1 MPELIA
7 FAASTA
13 FTAGGVAVTYGAVA
27 QASLITIGLG
37 RSIRAQRKAR
47 QQLSASLQDRTTPV
61 RQSDAARTLVYGRTR
76 VSGPIVYH
84 KTHGTKKQ
92 DVSHVI
98 PLAGH
103 EITAVDDVWFND
115 QSITPW
121 AGGPVTTGSPYFV
134 NNEWSTTFTFTG
146 NTVGN
151 TFTLPLNGGTLVAVD
166 SVVYRT
172 APELVGTGGDS
183 GGYLDGGRD
192 VVMVLGTDYSL
203 ASNVGTLLNSVT
215 DDLQVTVTYRINTGV
230 AYARAYAFL
239 GVAAGERDTNL
250 ETWSDGEW
258 TSAAVGKNVA
268 RLHVVTSWNE
278 TLYATGFPAV
288 SAIVRGKK
296 VYDPRLDST
305 NGGSGSHRADTPSTW
320 AYSDN
325 PALCAAD
332 YLREALGF
340 GCASSEIDWASVIA
354 AANVCDELVPIDGVG
369 GTHKRYAIA
378 GVLSTETDRKTNL
391 ESILDSMVGI
401 AVYSG
406 GKWTLRAGAYVTP
419 TLDMDE
425 GDLAGG
431 DITVQA
437 RANRRD
443 LFNAVRGRYREPG
456 QLYQVTDFPPYSSS
470 TYATEDAG
478 EVIYREIDLPMVD
491 DALRAQRI
499 AKLILF
505 RARQALTIRA
515 TFKLS
520 AYALQ
525 PGDTCRLTISRYGW
539 TNKVFRVLR
548 REFASLQTVAL
559 TLQED
564 ASSIYSW
571 AYSEAIDPDP
581 APNTLLP
588 DPRYVAIPAGV
599 VLTSNADTFYVRQ
612 DGVIVPYVSVDWTVP
627 TADDVHV
634 EVFWK
639 RAGEAEY
646 RRIQA
651 PIGATYAWLEGVA
664 PDELLNV
671 YLVAVNAIGARSAIA
686 WIPSYQ
692 VSSGSQSGRAAT
704 SSNRVKNATFDGGV
718 GAWDTYEIGIT
729 AGSSALIKPSAATGF
744 PNGFVPGT
752 PSNALLRIAS
762 SATGNGYA
770 GVARCDE
777 MQCTPGER
785 FAAAARLLGWGTDC
799 YLAIAWYDGVSSTPI
814 AAVSTGV
821 VAGVPVD
828 STVRVWRR
836 AEDHSLAALFAV
848 APAGARIARLLVYGS
863 GNWQAGPFKYVS
875 ILQPF
880 FGAVPVGV
888 TQVPPWDAGGANM
901 ITTPLIA
908 TGAATQSAYL
918 ENAPGTSF
926 NLPTLAFID
935 YALVPLTAE
944 AAGDAEIV
952 ATFEVHGEAAGGPS
966 TLTAGIYLSGKLQLV
981 SRTVMELATNTS
993 DTRAVTLSATY
1004 RAAAGEVVAP
1014 VVRITRTRFG
1024 LGSGNVVD
1032 VLAKVSSRVTLI
1044 KR

>member
-7 FAASTA
+7 AAAAAAGATATAATVIGYSTTIVASMA
-13 FTAGGVAVTYGAVA
+13 FSRYN
-27 QASLITIGLG
+27 
-37 RSIRAQRKAR
+37 QRKAR
-47 QQLSASLQDRTTPV
+47 RQQSESLQDRTSPV
-61 RQSDAARTLVYGRTR
+61 RQSDYARTLVYGRTR

-151 TFTLPLNGGTLVAVD
+151 TFTLPLSGGTLVAVD

-203 ASNVGTLLNSVT
+203 AANVGTLLNSVT
-215 DDLQVTVTYRINTGV
+215 DDLQVTVTYRVNTGV

-239 GVAAGERDTNL
+239 GIAAGERDTNL
-250 ETWSDGEW
+250 ESWSDGEW

-305 NGGSGSHRADTPSTW
+305 NGGSGSHRADTASTW

-525 PGDTCRLTISRYGW
+525 PGDTCRLTIARYGW

-581 APNTLLP
+581 APNTALP

-612 DGVIVPYVSVDWTVP
+612 DGVIVPYVSVDWTLPV
-627 TADDVHV
+627 ADDVHV
-634 EVFWK
+634 EAFWK

-646 RRIQA
+646 RRIVA
-651 PIGATYAWLEGVA
+651 PVGSTYVWLEGVA
-664 PDELLNV
+664 PGELLNV
-671 YLVAVNAIGARSAIA
+671 YLVAVNAIGARSPIA
-686 WIPSYQ
+686 WIPSYT
-692 VSSGSQSGRAAT
+692 VSEGSQSGRAAT

-718 GAWDTYEIGIT
+718 GSWDSYEIGIA
-729 AGSSALIKPSAATGF
+729 AGSTAILKPSAANGY
-744 PNGFVPGT
+744 PSGFVPGT

-762 SATGNGYA
+762 SATGDGYA
-770 GVARCDE
+770 GVARCAE
-777 MQCTPGER
+777 MQCTPGAR
-785 FAAAARLLGWGTDC
+785 FAAFASLLGWGTDS
-799 YLAIAWYDGVSSTPI
+799 YIAIAWYDGTSSTPI
-814 AAVSTGV
+814 GLESSGS

-828 STVRVWRR
+828 STLKVWRR
-836 AEDHSLAALFAV
+836 AEDHTLAAIFAV
-848 APAGARIARLLVYGS
+848 APAGARVARLLAYGS
-863 GNWQAGPFKYVS
+863 GNWQAGPYKYVS
-875 ILQPF
+875 VLRPF
-880 FGAVPVGV
+880 FGEIPPGV
-888 TQVPPWDAGGANM
+888 TQLPPWDAGGANM
-901 ITTPLIA
+901 ITTPLLA
-908 TGAATQSAYL
+908 TGAATQTAYV
-918 ENAPGTSF
+918 ENGPGTSF
-926 NLPTLAFID
+926 NLPTLAFVD
-935 YALVPLTAE
+935 YALASLVAE
-944 AAGDAEIV
+944 AAGDVEV
-952 ATFEVHGEAAGGPS
+952 VTTFEVRASAAGGIS
-966 TLTAGIYLSGKLQLV
+966 VVSAGLFQSSKLPLV
-981 SRTVMELATNTS
+981 SRTLLELIDGAS
-993 DTRAVTLSATY
+993 GTRGMTLSATF
-1004 RAAAGEVVAP
+1004 RVAAGETVAP
-1014 VVRITRTRFG
+1014 LLRISRTRFG
-1024 LGSGNVVD
+1024 LSAGNATD
-1032 VLAKVSSRVTLI
+1032 VLFAVSSRVTLI
-1044 KR
+1044 KA